1 MNGDI
6 SRLVELLSGYPNN
19 VTVTAFDAETGA
31 YEPLTGMIF
40 NPQTMILELCTDSNT
55 EQRTIL
61 REACKYSC
69 GDFCLAESQQESI
82 TELEARLA
90 AWEGQEVVTDTHA
103 LVPIEPTSDMI
114 QAAYVPDGKYYTAID
129 IWKSMIK
136 AAPTKE
142 K

>member
-19 VTVTAFDAETGA
+19 VTVTAFDAETEA

-69 GDFCLAESQQESI
+69 GDFCLAESQQERI
-82 TELEARLA
+82 AELEAQLA
-90 AWEGQEVVTDTHA
+90 AWEGQELTYA
-103 LVPIEPTSDMI
+103 LTQKIANII
-114 QAAYVPDGKYYTAID
+114 QEIILENDGNPSEMAEDWAEIIYSTILRRMKL
-129 IWKSMIK
+129 
-136 AAPTKE
+136 
-142 K
+142 